1 MPRQQEP
8 TRREYAGGKE
18 PGFRRIRPFSRNA
31 RGCWNAARGPTALQQ
46 AAAATRECVPGCE
59 PEVQDRFV
67 LRSRATQLRF
77 SVKLLRLSAFVSF
90 LTLAAADASP
100 QERARPWEVPM
111 SLRGLSFQTTSEWV
125 ASRDAQGAREGECR
139 GERRCF
145 VGYLR
150 APAYEIKGPGWSG
163 LRADILPIRSGS
175 RDGHRSRARPCG
187 S

>member
-1 MPRQQEP
+1 MPLLFAR
-8 TRREYAGGKE
+8 TGRGREHLAV
-18 PGFRRIRPFSRNA
+18 RVRAS
-31 RGCWNAARGPTALQQ
+31 
-46 AAAATRECVPGCE
+46 ATT
-59 PEVQDRFV
+59 EVSTITDRHTCDEEV
-67 LRSRATQLRF
+67 HSLTRATACRDNK
-77 SVKLLRLSAFVSF
+77 SRRDESMPGAKNRDSEGYAHFVV
-90 LTLAAADASP
+90 TLGDAGTR
-100 QERARPWEVPM
+100 QEAR
-111 SLRGLSFQTTSEWV
+111 R
-125 ASRDAQGAREGECR
+125 REGECR